1 MNDLIEAYK
10 NTKYIVFDLNLTI
23 VIDKSNLE
31 INELLVKHNT
41 KEWAFITAYNP
52 YSRALTNEE
61 NRIRH
66 NELIEMTK
74 NYVTFEGHG
83 VGQDPIWQPELSL
96 FIIGISKVEASKV
109 GKKFE
114 QNAIVY
120 GKLNNS
126 PELLILNEEL
136 IRQIR
141 SES

>member
-66 NELIEMTK
+66 NKLIEMTK

-83 VGQDPIWQPELSL
+83 VGQDPIWEPELSL
-96 FIIGISKVEASKV
+96 FIIGISKVEASKI

-120 GKLNNS
+120 GELNNS
-126 PELLILNEEL
+126 PELIILNEDL
-136 IRQIR
+136 I
-141 SES
+141 

>member
-23 VIDKSNLE
+23 VLDKSNLE

-66 NELIEMTK
+66 NKLIEMTK

-83 VGQDPIWQPELSL
+83 VGEDPTWEPELSL

-126 PELLILNEEL
+126 PELIILNEEL
-136 IRQIR
+136 I
-141 SES
+141 